1 MCMKRTKGSF
11 DILGRKTDVS
21 MQLEEGATDSTKTD
35 FHMQFREGA
44 VSFRKTVFHMQFREG
59 AMDCVQL
66 LLSPRG

>member
-1 MCMKRTKGSF
+1 MYEDDQRRF
-11 DILGRKTDVS
+11 DILGRKTDVL
-21 MQLEEGATDSTKTD
+21 MQLEEGTTDSTKTD